1 MGGRLQEVCA
11 LRRVDRPRL
20 RVVKMGVS
28 TIDGE
33 KGVRECSSD
42 PVKGI
47 AVSVVE
53 RLKAD
58 VDVNLPT
65 PPLLKSQIRDIRP
78 NL

>member
-1 MGGRLQEVCA
+1 
-11 LRRVDRPRL
+11 
-20 RVVKMGVS
+20 MGVS

-33 KGVRECSSD
+33 KGVRECPSD

-53 RLKAD
+53 RLEAD

-65 PPLLKSQIRDIRP
+65 PPLLKRKIRDIRP

>member
-1 MGGRLQEVCA
+1 
-11 LRRVDRPRL
+11 
-20 RVVKMGVS
+20 MGVS